1 MQVVASKIQT
11 RSQYEFYSKQTV
23 QDFIEKKEEEK
34 IMFQGLTKLRLIVM
48 KLICQT
54 FFFTIIDSRLKKI
67 QFTKMASRFEDPLHQ
82 INQFLLKII
91 FISVFFFKKK

>member
-67 QFTKMASRFEDPLHQ
+67 QFTKMASRFEDPLHA
-82 INQFLLKII
+82 NQPILIENYIYFC
-91 FISVFFFKKK
+91 VFFKKK

>member
-54 FFFTIIDSRLKKI
+54 FF
-67 QFTKMASRFEDPLHQ
+67 
-82 INQFLLKII
+82 LLLLIHA
-91 FISVFFFKKK
+91 